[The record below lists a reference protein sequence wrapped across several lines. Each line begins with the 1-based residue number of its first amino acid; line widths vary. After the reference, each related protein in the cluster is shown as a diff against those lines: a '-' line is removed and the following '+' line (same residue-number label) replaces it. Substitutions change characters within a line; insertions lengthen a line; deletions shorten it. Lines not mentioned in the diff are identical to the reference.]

1 HHPEEVLSAHVAHL
15 LGCRIELDRRT
26 QLPII
31 HFARRVCH
39 LLEDALHFAH
49 GALPRIGHRR
59 HVGRRKL
66 ELALQRLRGG
76 DAFECKRPRQLLR
89 AAARGVG
96 LHGFLP
102 TGVGAQD
109 LHRGGCLPF
118 PGVQKRLF
126 LAHTLS
132 SLSRAEICLCRPR
145 LRAPGKCITVPI
157 HWNCDGTVFHDI
169 DARSPIPLY
178 VQIAERIRLAIA
190 TGTLGSA
197 APLPSVRQLA
207 AELRVNPA
215 TIIQAYR
222 DLEAQGF
229 VEIRHGAG
237 TFVRELAPGR
247 RARERSQ
254 QASAL
259 VRKLVADAR
268 RSGVSLAELHRALEA
283 ELGVKTP

>member
-1 HHPEEVLSAHVAHL
+1 MVANHLRSAD
-15 LGCRIELDRRT
+15 IESASRSSSRRCEKCNPVT
-26 QLPII
+26 T
-31 HFARRVCH
+31 R
-39 LLEDALHFAH
+39 DA
-49 GALPRIGHRR
+49 
-59 HVGRRKL
+59 V
-66 ELALQRLRGG
+66 
-76 DAFECKRPRQLLR
+76 
-89 AAARGVG
+89 RGVG

-109 LHRGGCLPF
+109 LHRGCCLPF
-118 PGVQKRLF
+118 RGVQKRLF

-132 SLSRAEICLCRPR
+132 SLSRAEICLCRPC
-145 LRAPGKCITVPI
+145 LRASGKCITVPI

-178 VQIAERIRLAIA
+178 VQIADRIRLAIA

-207 AELRVNPA
+207 AELRINPA
-215 TIIQAYR
+215 TVIQAYR
-222 DLEAQGF
+222 DLESQGF

-237 TFVRELAPGR
+237 TFVRDLAPGR